1 MYIYMSYSN
10 LEYCANL
17 EFQVRARDLK
27 IEQSGINYPCFFYLR
42 MSTDEVGCV
51 GERKSMYRSIIIDT

>member
-1 MYIYMSYSN
+1 MSYSN

-42 MSTDEVGCV
+42 MSTDEVG
-51 GERKSMYRSIIIDT
+51 ERKSMYTSIIIDTKKQE